1 MGTAADAAAI
11 GILSGVISGYFGNGT
26 HIAGD
31 DSNDRHGGIA
41 IAIAIVTV
49 LLESKSKRF
58 SFLLLVLCRR
68 SGSRSHVVPGRPRP
82 AHDGHS
88 PLNHL
93 ISRVRHEGTSVSLL
107 CAGAPPAGIPLEE
120 VPTDDAARRL
130 AARSQGMVVG
140 VHGDSIEGEFRRVRH
155 VGRRAL
161 MLMLMLLQLQV
172 AVGGLG
178 LGGVGRKGVLPRR
191 GGRRRSR
198 GRSRRP
204 VELVVDSHAE
214 ERTARRGMVVQRA
227 AVGRAAADVRHAAAS
242 SVAVPVEIVRHGE
255 GVAEQVEGVRIAAVA
270 VAGARRG
277 GSGPRGLLAVGTSI
291 SICASAGTAG
301 TRRRAVIQRRRRR
314 RRGGGRAMAVLVG
327 TAVLFET
334 AAQKFLFFGFFA
346 PSEFPSRRASSD
358 EVAIREVEA
367 GRRIGEIE
375 DQIGWHALLC
385 CAFLRSTA

>member
-58 SFLLLVLCRR
+58 SFLLLMLCRR

-107 CAGAPPAGIPLEE
+107 CAGAPPAGIPLED
-120 VPTDDAARRL
+120 VPADDAARRL

-161 MLMLMLLQLQV
+161 MLLQV

>member
-1 MGTAADAAAI
+1 MGTAADTAAI

-58 SFLLLVLCRR
+58 SFLLLMLCRR

-161 MLMLMLLQLQV
+161 MLLQV

>member
-161 MLMLMLLQLQV
+161 MLLQV

>member
-1 MGTAADAAAI
+1 MGTAADTAAI

-58 SFLLLVLCRR
+58 SFLLLMLCRR

-107 CAGAPPAGIPLEE
+107 CAGAPPAGIPLED
-120 VPTDDAARRL
+120 VPADDAARRL

-161 MLMLMLLQLQV
+161 MLLQV

>member
-58 SFLLLVLCRR
+58 SFLLLMLCRR

-107 CAGAPPAGIPLEE
+107 CAGAPPAGIPLED
-120 VPTDDAARRL
+120 VPADDAARRL

-161 MLMLMLLQLQV
+161 MLLQV

-375 DQIGWHALLC
+375 DQIGWHSLLC